1 MAFQIS
7 ELVDRLRMAARAFAL
22 GPGVVERAD
31 TVYGHPTE
39 TFSPEEY
46 GNYIATSN
54 AVYSCITLRA
64 NMLSG
69 RPLRAFRTGKGKKV
83 EVTSGKLVELL
94 AKVNPFWTMRRLME
108 MTEKSLGLWGKA
120 FWFCERG
127 TSGRLPP
134 REIWWGRPDRVRIV
148 PDISNYI
155 SKFFYFP
162 LTGGEPIV
170 FEPGEVV
177 WFRYGNPIDE
187 YEGLSPLAAARLAA
201 DLGNAAAQSNMNLFK
216 QGMQLGGAVLPKKD
230 ATLTKEQAAEI
241 ENKIGKRYAGVDK
254 AHRWA
259 VFRYE
264 FEMKQFGITAKD
276 AEFPFT
282 LNWSLE
288 EVARAYG
295 IPLDLVGGQR
305 TYQNVEAAERAIWVR
320 TLKPEMEFLADEMTE
335 QLLPMFGGEADLV
348 EFDLEDVEALHES
361 ENAAWERAR
370 GQIQEGAIT
379 INQWR
384 KERGMEPLPWGDVW
398 WAPVGRTPVED
409 SSQPTPM
416 GAPEVSAVSDQ
427 PKEDLPTEDVVS
439 AKSGEETQPASKSAE
454 ENRAGGKP
462 RRGMIDYGS
471 PEHERAWRK
480 YERKAIRWEKTIGDA
495 TAELFRRQR
504 DSILAK
510 LKENDEGR
518 MRAFDPEKPFD
529 KKEWI
534 KRFRTEIR
542 PKLRDLVQEF
552 GEDALDELGLSLA
565 FDVGQP
571 RVARFIEGRAQRFAV
586 EVNETTWN
594 ELRASL
600 SAALEAGEG
609 LSKII
614 ERVENVMAE
623 RIRSSGET
631 IARTELV
638 GASNG
643 GNLEA
648 YRQSGVV
655 QKKTWLSALEPKGTR
670 ESHVEAH
677 MRYQAEPIG
686 LDEDFEVGAGAGPH
700 PGAIGLPEEDINCL
714 CTMQPIVEEE

>member
-1 MAFQIS
+1 MATQFFDNLI
-7 ELVDRLRMAARAFAL
+7 ERFRLSARAFVL
-22 GPGVVERAD
+22 GPGVVD
-31 TVYGHPTE
+31 PTDQVYGHPTE

-54 AVYSCITLRA
+54 AVYTCITLRS

-69 RPLRAFRTGKGKKV
+69 RPIKPYRMIKGKKS

-94 AKVNPFWTMRRLME
+94 KKVNPFWTTRRLIE

-127 TSGRLPP
+127 TSGRLAP

-148 PDISNYI
+148 PDEINYI
-155 SKFFYFP
+155 SKFYYFP
-162 LTGGEPIV
+162 LTGGEPIP
-170 FEPGEVV
+170 FEPSEVV

-201 DLGNAAAQSNMNLFK
+201 DLGNAAAQSNMKLFK
-216 QGMQLGGAVLPKKD
+216 QGMQLGGGVFPPKGS
-230 ATLTKEQAAEI
+230 TLTKDQAAEI
-241 ENKIGKRYAGVDK
+241 ENKIDKRYSGVDK

-288 EVARAYG
+288 EVARAYS

-305 TYQNVEAAERAIWVR
+305 TYANVEAAERAVWVR
-320 TLKPEMEFLADEMTE
+320 ALKPECDFLADEITE
-335 QLLPMFGGEADLV
+335 QLLPMFPGEADLI
-348 EFDLEDVEALHES
+348 EFDLSDVEALSES

-384 KERGMEPLPWGDVW
+384 EEKGLEPVPWGDVW
-398 WAPVGRTPVED
+398 WANVGRVPIESAD
-409 SSQPTPM
+409 IESSQP
-416 GAPEVSAVSDQ
+416 SAVSDQ
-427 PKEDLPTEDVVS
+427 PEGSSPVTPPGEQEVS
-439 AKSGEETQPASKSAE
+439 TDGRNPVE
-454 ENRAGGKP
+454 ENRSI
-462 RRGMIDYGS
+462 RNHRGLVYGS
-471 PEHERAWRK
+471 AEHERAWRK
-480 YERKAIRWEKTIGDA
+480 YERNATRWEKVIEQLVRD
-495 TAELFRRQR
+495 LFQRQR
-504 DSILAK
+504 DSIVAK
-510 LKENDEGR
+510 IKDG
-518 MRAFDPEKPFD
+518 MPRAKYDPTEPFD

-534 KRFRTEIR
+534 KKFRSEIR
-542 PKLRDLVQEF
+542 PKLRDLVREF

-565 FDVGQP
+565 FDVAQP
-571 RVARFIEGRAQRFAV
+571 RVARFIEQRAQRFAE
-586 EVNETTWN
+586 EVNQTTWD
-594 ELRASL
+594 ELRKSL
-600 SAALEAGEG
+600 SQALEAGEG
-609 LSKII
+609 LVKIV
-614 ERVENVMAE
+614 ERVEAIMAE

-631 IARTELV
+631 IARTEVV

-643 GNLEA
+643 GALEA
-648 YRQSGVV
+648 YRQSGAV
-655 QKKTWLSALEPKGTR
+655 QKKTWLSALEPNRTR

-677 MRYQAEPIG
+677 MRYQAEPIP
-686 LDEDFEVGAGAGPH
+686 LDEDFEVGGGAGPH

-714 CTMQPIVEEE
+714 CTMQPVVEED